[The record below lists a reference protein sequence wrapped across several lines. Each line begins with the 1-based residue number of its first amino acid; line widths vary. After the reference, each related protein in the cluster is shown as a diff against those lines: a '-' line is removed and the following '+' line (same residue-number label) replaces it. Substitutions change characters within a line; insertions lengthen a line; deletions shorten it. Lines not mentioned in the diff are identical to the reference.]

1 MYLTG
6 VVHRERLF
14 DVASRWLAGRVE
26 PDDGR
31 VVTEIFVFERA
42 ITAPTVRALVADLAR
57 TIDNGPLILERVP
70 TKDAVREAIVA
81 AATSP
86 NPRVASLLE
95 RYRAHPEEYFPRT
108 PVNMSLVRRP
118 DGRLAGMIRR
128 KRIRRIA
135 DKVSRRIADRLAGEI
150 ESTARE
156 IAATRARR
164 AGITLDDLVSTPET
178 MAEDFVDAERE
189 VATRLR
195 AMSVPLDRTVQ
206 RVDDVIGIKMVGAE
220 PELERIENA
229 LSARPGTVV
238 SHREVHDGPYSG
250 THLLVEVDL
259 PLPEAL
265 ADRMRGIDW
274 SFAAGRGLSP
284 WDLETEFYTYVAR
297 GARTFWV
304 ELILTTFDDLVES
317 EFGRSIHEA
326 RILEQRDR
334 VRYSGRIAQNAAH
347 IIEYL
352 LRVALSPTIRV
363 TDLPIKISG
372 RYLRDTLSA
381 AVGELRGGEP
391 PEWLLPKEDDPTRMP
406 L

>member
-14 DVASRWLAGRVE
+14 DVASRWLAGRVDPE
-26 PDDGR
+26 DGR
-31 VVTEIFVFERA
+31 VLTEIFVFERA
-42 ITAPTVRALVADLAR
+42 ITAPSVRGLVAELAR
-57 TIDNGPLILERVP
+57 VVEPGPLALERVP
-70 TKDAVREAIVA
+70 TKDAVREAILA
-81 AATSP
+81 AASSP
-86 NPRVASLLE
+86 SPRVAALLE

-108 PVNMSLVRRP
+108 PVIMSLVRRP

-128 KRIRRIA
+128 KRLRRIA

-150 ESTARE
+150 ESTARTL
-156 IAATRARR
+156 AANRARR
-164 AGITLDDLVSTPET
+164 AGISLDALVSTEET
-178 MAEDFVDAERE
+178 MAEDFIDAERE

-195 AMSVPLDRTVQ
+195 AMSVPLDREAQ

-220 PELERIENA
+220 PELAQIERA
-229 LSARPGTVV
+229 VTDLPGMKV
-238 SHREVHDGPYSG
+238 SGREVHDGAYSG
-250 THLLVEVDL
+250 THLRVEVDL
-259 PLPEAL
+259 PPTGEL
-265 ADRMRGIDW
+265 AERMRGTDW

-284 WDLETEFYTYVAR
+284 WDLESEFYAYVAS
-297 GARTFWV
+297 GARTFWI

-352 LRVALSPTIRV
+352 LRVAVSPTVRIS
-363 TDLPIKISG
+363 DLPIKISG

-391 PEWLLPKEDDPTRMP
+391 PEWLLPKEDDPHRMP